1 MSNLK
6 YEEIIQGLIKG
17 SLTSPQVYEESFY
30 INLRITGTGITE
42 RYNEDK
48 NGEIIY
54 ENDEPVKYKIER
66 PESEFLSEKFL
77 NACAGIP
84 VLIEHPD
91 KRLLDGENYKDHV
104 IGTVIKAFIKPELKE
119 VWCVARIY
127 DPEVLKLISEKL
139 QSTSPAVISSNEIGK
154 DGIIK
159 ERFEYIDHLALVV
172 DGYWDN
178 YSEKAI
184 QIDSIKRII
193 PNSSNKLKEDN
204 MPEELKK
211 TEEVVKD
218 TDAVKKD
225 EDIGAIENK
234 ESDKI
239 NAIFEAVNKIAEAI
253 APAEPIKNDEGGDGA
268 LHGEEELK
276 KEGEQAAVLD
286 KILAKLE
293 EIGASIAS
301 KDAKK
306 EEEDD
311 INDDL
316 TKEEIV
322 ADEDVEDIEEE
333 EETKLVADRAYILA
347 SKYKED
353 GAKWTKTR
361 PTDNR
366 YSYMQRFLKL
376 NAPLIA
382 DKFKSLANI
391 KIDKNNFALAVD
403 AMKSVEDNL
412 EAKARE
418 KVIKAK
424 GQKVLL
430 SDDGKGTRVY
440 DNVF

>member
-1 MSNLK
+1 MSNVK
-6 YEEIIQGLIKG
+6 YEEIIQGLIEGTLK
-17 SLTSPQVYEESFY
+17 SPQVYEESFY

-42 RYNEDK
+42 RYKEDK
-48 NGEIIY
+48 YGEIIY
-54 ENDEPVKYKIER
+54 ENNEPVKYQIER
-66 PESEFLSEKFL
+66 PENEFLSEKFL

-91 KRLLDGENYKDHV
+91 KKLLDGENYKDYIV
-104 IGTVIKAFIKPELKE
+104 GTVIKAFIKPELKE

-139 QSTSPAVISSNEIGK
+139 QSTSPAVISSNEIDK

-184 QIDSIKRII
+184 QIDSNKMII
-193 PNSSNKLKEDN
+193 PNANNKIKEDN
-204 MPEELKK
+204 MPEKLKD
-211 TEEVVKD
+211 TEEVVKNT
-218 TDAVKKD
+218 TDVKED
-225 EDIGAIENK
+225 EDLGTIENK

-253 APAEPIKNDEGGDGA
+253 APAEPIKNDEGEDET

-276 KEGEQAAVLD
+276 KEDEQAAVLD
-286 KILAKLE
+286 KILTKLE
-293 EIGASIAS
+293 EIGSSIAT
-301 KDAKK
+301 KDVKK
-306 EEEDD
+306 EEDD

-382 DKFKSLANI
+382 DKFKSLANT
-391 KIDKNNFALAVD
+391 KIDKNNFVLACD

-412 EAKARE
+412 EAKAKE
-418 KVIKAK
+418 KIIKAK
-424 GQKVLL
+424 GQKVLV